1 MANFLEKWS
10 SKKAE
15 KPKAGARN
23 VVDTFRARVEEQ
35 KGYLEEYERD
45 IAGFKKWRSTWFQR
59 VPGGFGVTVGR
70 DSINAGAGLNYIV
83 VESIKQ
89 VSEFLDDLAHHAEKD
104 SGFQQALEKN
114 RLRRVASLNAG
125 KAKGSAAA
133 SKAKA
138 KPAAAKPAATK
149 AAVAKPAAAKPAAA
163 KAVAAKP
170 AAAKSAPSKPAPK
183 AAKAKPAAVAATEVA
198 TPKRSRKPKT
208 EAAAE

>member
-1 MANFLEKWS
+1 MANFLDKWS

-35 KGYLEEYERD
+35 KVYLEEYERD
-45 IAGFKKWRSTWFQR
+45 SAGFKKWRSTWFQR

-70 DSINAGAGLNYIV
+70 DSVNAGSGLNYIV

-89 VSEFLDDLAHHAEKD
+89 VAEFLDDLAHHVEKD
-104 SGFQQALEKN
+104 TGFQQALEKN

-125 KAKGSAAA
+125 KAKGSAVA

-138 KPAAAKPAATK
+138 KPAA
-149 AAVAKPAAAKPAAA
+149 VKPAAA
-163 KAVAAKP
+163 KAAVEKPAVAKAAAVKP
-170 AAAKSAPSKPAPK
+170 AAAKSAPSKAAPK
-183 AAKAKPAAVAATEVA
+183 ITKAKAAPAAIVAEVA
-198 TPKRSRKPKT
+198 KPKRGRKSKP
-208 EAAAE
+208 EGAAE